1 MQQIVSKG
9 KVRLYP
15 LPKRRELQTK
25 RRVTKILAWIILLIM
40 FAGAIGMIAYPFM
53 LLSTYE
59 ARLIITALSPAT
71 AAVII
76 VGWICAMLFLHTIFL
91 ATPRCLK
98 NETQENDS
106 TK

>member
-1 MQQIVSKG
+1 M
-9 KVRLYP
+9 
-15 LPKRRELQTK
+15 KRC
-25 RRVTKILAWIILLIM
+25 VTKILTAIILLIM
-40 FAGAIGMIAYPFM
+40 FASAIGMIAYPLM
-53 LLSTYE
+53 LLCKGN

-76 VGWICAMLFLHTIFL
+76 VGCICATLFLHTIFL
-91 ATPRCLK
+91 ATLLCLK

>member
-9 KVRLYP
+9 KARLCP
-15 LPKRRELQTK
+15 PPKRIALQTK
-25 RRVTKILAWIILLIM
+25 RYLTKFLAWIILLIM
-40 FAGAIGMIAYPFM
+40 LASAIGMIAYPFM
-53 LLSTYE
+53 LPCKGN

-76 VGWICAMLFLHTIFL
+76 VGWICATLFLHTIFL
-91 ATPRCLK
+91 AILRCLK

>member
-1 MQQIVSKG
+1 M
-9 KVRLYP
+9 
-15 LPKRRELQTK
+15 KRCLTK
-25 RRVTKILAWIILLIM
+25 NLAAIILLIM
-40 FAGAIGMIAYPFM
+40 FASAIGMIAYPLM
-53 LLSTYE
+53 LLRKGN

-76 VGWICAMLFLHTIFL
+76 VGWICATLFLHTIFL
-91 ATPRCLK
+91 TTLRCLK

>member
-1 MQQIVSKG
+1 M
-9 KVRLYP
+9 
-15 LPKRRELQTK
+15 KRCLTK
-25 RRVTKILAWIILLIM
+25 NLAAIILLIM
-40 FAGAIGMIAYPFM
+40 FASAIGMIAYPLM
-53 LLSTYE
+53 LLRKGN

-76 VGWICAMLFLHTIFL
+76 VGWICATLFLHTIFL
-91 ATPRCLK
+91 ATLRCLK